1 MEPFLQNALI
11 VTVGTLL
18 GVPLALLTLL
28 RRDDERL
35 LDLGF
40 TGGIMLVASF
50 TSLILPGVEGG
61 GFWQVGLGIL
71 GGVALIRLLDLF
83 TPHEH
88 LMRGYE
94 GPPELAN
101 KVKRSWLVALAI
113 TIHNIPEGLAVGS
126 PRPTTWSWA
135 SSRRWL

>member
-35 LDLGF
+35 LDLGLGF

-50 TSLILPGVEGG
+50 TSLILPAWRGSGRWGWASWAELRLSGYSTSLRRMNTSYAATR
-61 GFWQVGLGIL
+61 GL
-71 GGVALIRLLDLF
+71 
-83 TPHEH
+83 
-88 LMRGYE
+88 
-94 GPPELAN
+94 
-101 KVKRSWLVALAI
+101 RSWRI
-113 TIHNIPEGLAVGS
+113 
-126 PRPTTWSWA
+126 R
-135 SSRRWL
+135 